1 MVGVPICVPFL
12 NTLYPV
18 RFEPPASVD
27 AVQVSFSVVWV
38 TSDAVGCPGVVG
50 FVVSGVV
57 SGARVVLETEAD
69 FALLFP
75 ALSIASIW

>member
-18 RFEPPASVD
+18 RFDPPASVE
-27 AVQVSFSVVWV
+27 AVQVRRRVVWV

-50 FVVSGVV
+50 LVVSGFV
-57 SGARVVLETEAD
+57 GAVCVVLDTDAV

-75 ALSIASIW
+75 AVSIASIW